1 MGSYL
6 PRSTKVGI
14 LGGGQLGKMLAQEAS
29 RFDVDLS
36 FLDPS
41 ASCPV
46 SKISPSFTCGDF
58 NQYDDVLNFG
68 RPMNVVSVEIE
79 HVNVEALR
87 QLEREGVRVYP
98 QPEVL
103 SLIQDKGLQKQF
115 YRKHGLP
122 TADFDLFDGKSSLRS
137 AIGSNAFDFPFVVK
151 LRKGGYDGRGV
162 FIISRPEQLGQVPD
176 VPVLVESMAAIDK
189 EIAVIVA
196 RDRSGNATAYSPVSM
211 EFHPEANLVED
222 ILCPAEIPPTAAE
235 SATHIALKAAEHL
248 GVTGLL
254 AVEMFFNKDGSL
266 WINEM
271 APRPHN
277 SGHLTLNNGAA
288 SQFEN
293 HLRILCDL
301 PLGSGTWKLHSM
313 MVNLLGEPGHEGL
326 AVYHGLDEIL
336 TLPGVHLYL
345 YGKDQT
351 RPHRKMGHINITG
364 DSAES
369 CRQTASAIRKK
380 IKITT

>member
-1 MGSYL
+1 MQTYL
-6 PRSTKVGI
+6 PRSTKIGI
-14 LGGGQLGKMLAQEAS
+14 LGGGQLGKMLVQEAA
-29 RFDVDLS
+29 RFDMDLS

-41 ASCPV
+41 DACPV
-46 SKISPSFTCGDF
+46 SKISNSFVCGDF
-58 NQYDDVLNFG
+58 NHYEDVLNFG
-68 RPMNVVSVEIE
+68 RQMDVVSVEIE

-87 QLEREGVRVYP
+87 RLEIEGVHVYP
-98 QPEVL
+98 QPNVL

-115 YRKHGLP
+115 YREHGLP
-122 TADFDLFDGKSSLRS
+122 TAPFDLFDDMESLRF
-137 AIGSNAFDFPFVVK
+137 AIESNAVAFPFVAK
-151 LRKGGYDGRGV
+151 LRTGGYDGRGV
-162 FIISRPEQLGQVPD
+162 FILSRPEQLGQVPD
-176 VPVLVESMAAIDK
+176 VPIVAESLAGIDK

-196 RDRSGNATAYSPVSM
+196 RDRHGNTKAYSPVSM

-222 ILCPAEIPPTAAE
+222 IVCPAEIPANAAE
-235 SATHIALKAAEHL
+235 SATRIALKAAECL

-301 PLGSGTWKLHSM
+301 PLGSGTWKLNSM
-313 MVNLLGEPGHEGL
+313 MVNLLGEPGHEGP
-326 AVYHGLDEIL
+326 AVYQGLDEIL

-351 RPHRKMGHINITG
+351 RSHRKMGHVNITG
-364 DSAES
+364 DSLES
-369 CRQTASAIRKK
+369 CRQTARTIRKK
-380 IKITT
+380 VKITT